1 MVGHCPSLC
10 PSRFDSRRNLDTKE
24 FVGYAIAGHF
34 DLAALWMGNRS
45 LNMHG
50 GMQSQSAQ
58 RPETVLDPVDLTS
71 SVFDFGVDWA
81 VGENLQIGY
90 GAKRISSQGL
100 EYIAVRDINFEVT
113 GFDRTTLDVTDM
125 LHACGVIWKINDRTE
140 LTTQWQKWL
149 LRDALQGHDGS
160 ISKVL
165 FLFQSK
171 F

>member
-1 MVGHCPSLC
+1 
-10 PSRFDSRRNLDTKE
+10 
-24 FVGYAIAGHF
+24 
-34 DLAALWMGNRS
+34 
-45 LNMHG
+45 
-50 GMQSQSAQ
+50 MQSQRAQ

-90 GAKRISSQGL
+90 GAKRISSHGL

-125 LHACGVIWKINDRTE
+125 LHACGVSWKINNRTE